1 MNTEQ
6 LSHFLLNL
14 YDAVPALGVE
24 QFTRHVFGHLQ
35 TLLRFDSGGY
45 VQFSAAENQQLRMT
59 SASAFNIDAER
70 KLRLRM
76 ELLGCEKMHDL
87 RELISSDPLIQAGF
101 HRPQTAVHGNV
112 ADFGERHLQE
122 YAKATEALNTL
133 TMVLPSSNGY
143 PLQTLS
149 LWRNKSAARYT
160 STQSRLA
167 NAVLPHIFRAFLT
180 NRELHVGKLY
190 GSQHHSLISGLNGQI
205 MYVDPALS
213 ALMFQHY
220 PDWRPPFL
228 PERLHRLLLADFSG
242 MVQDGSLQ
250 VRWRQEHGL
259 LFLSLTE
266 IRIQLPLSPAESRV
280 AQLLSEGLSYKE
292 IARTLGNQPATVRNQ
307 AHQVYEK
314 LGISGKAALMRY
326 WKNQSASMH

>member
-24 QFTRHVFGHLQ
+24 QFTRHAFGHLQ

-45 VQFSAAENQQLRMT
+45 VQFSAADNHQLRMT

-76 ELLGCEKMHDL
+76 EMLGYEKMHDL
-87 RELISSDPLIQAGF
+87 RELVSSDPLIQAGF
-101 HRPQTAVHGNV
+101 RCPQTAVHGH
-112 ADFGERHLQE
+112 AGDFGEKHLKD
-122 YAKATEALNTL
+122 YAVATEALNTL

-143 PLQTLS
+143 PMQTLS
-149 LWRNKSAARYT
+149 LWRARSSARYT
-160 STQSRLA
+160 SAQCRLA

-190 GSQHHSLISGLNGQI
+190 GSQQHSLISGLNGQI

-213 ALMFQHY
+213 ALMFRHY

-242 MVQDGSLQ
+242 VIQDGTLQ

-266 IRIQLPLSPAESRV
+266 VRIQLPLSPAENRV

-326 WKNQSASMH
+326 WKTHSAALH

>member
-1 MNTEQ
+1 M
-6 LSHFLLNL
+6 
-14 YDAVPALGVE
+14 
-24 QFTRHVFGHLQ
+24 
-35 TLLRFDSGGY
+35 
-45 VQFSAAENQQLRMT
+45 
-59 SASAFNIDAER
+59 
-70 KLRLRM
+70 
-76 ELLGCEKMHDL
+76 C
-87 RELISSDPLIQAGF
+87 SSDL
-101 HRPQTAVHGNV
+101 
-112 ADFGERHLQE
+112 
-122 YAKATEALNTL
+122 KATEALNTL

-143 PLQTLS
+143 PMQTLS
-149 LWRNKSAARYT
+149 LWRARSSARYT
-160 STQSRLA
+160 SAQCRLA
-167 NAVLPHIFRAFLT
+167 NAVLPHLFRAFLT
-180 NRELHVGKLY
+180 NRELHVGKFY
-190 GSQHHSLISGLNGQI
+190 GSQHHSLISALNGQI

-242 MVQDGSLQ
+242 VVQDGSLQ

>member
-6 LSHFLLNL
+6 LSRYLLDL
-14 YDAVPALGVE
+14 YDAVPTLNVE
-24 QFTRHVFGHLQ
+24 QFTRHAFGHLQ

-45 VQFSAAENQQLRMT
+45 VQFSAAEHQQLRMT

-76 ELLGCEKMHDL
+76 EMLGYEKMHDL
-87 RELISSDPLIQAGF
+87 RELVSSDPLIKAGF
-101 HRPQTAVHGNV
+101 IRPQTAVHGNV
-112 ADFGERHLQE
+112 ADFGDRRLQE
-122 YAKATEALNTL
+122 YADATDAVNTL
-133 TMVLPSSNGY
+133 TMVLPATNGY

-149 LWRNKSAARYT
+149 LWRRKSAARYT
-160 STQSRLA
+160 SAQCRLA

-180 NRELHVGKLY
+180 NRELHVGKMY

-242 MVQDGSLQ
+242 VVQDGSLQ